1 MNESP
6 AYLAAEAD
14 INPALSPGMGDGEG
28 SRTSPDPD
36 RYLNKAKELV
46 RDNYNDSHDPSR
58 TPPLELNQVFIVWFT
73 KVFKGWKAILASSEV
88 RNLMWQVSY
97 NSTTDEYYIEIY
109 RRINSA
115 KVKGTRKS

>member
-1 MNESP
+1 MSD
-6 AYLAAEAD
+6 LAAEAE
-14 INPALSPGMGDGEG
+14 INPPSPGLGDEDAPRLG
-28 SRTSPDPD
+28 PDPD

-58 TPPLELNQVFIVWFT
+58 TPPIELTQVYIVWFT

-97 NSTTDEYYIEIY
+97 NSGTDEYYIEIY

-115 KVKGTRKS
+115 KVKGARRS